1 MCQCMARIG
10 WKRDSN
16 AYFKYEIKSLIVTIE
31 MALFGNDVFSMKH
44 VELTLFVQYYFWR
57 NVYF

>member
-44 VELTLFVQYYFWR
+44 VELTLFVQYYF
-57 NVYF
+57 